1 MNKYEHIIVPESIKR
16 AIKYSPRG
24 SGGGGLSIP
33 MRNRQEHAEYLQR
46 NKLTLSVF
54 VRMSHK
60 CRKQKRIMQLSASW
74 GLLQLQN

>member
-46 NKLTLSVF
+46 KFRRSKSGHPIV
-54 VRMSHK
+54 K
-60 CRKQKRIMQLSASW
+60 YSA
-74 GLLQLQN
+74 GKNGR

>member
-33 MRNRQEHAEYLQR
+33 MRNRQEHAGNLMLPEQM
-46 NKLTLSVF
+46 TQMLS
-54 VRMSHK
+54 SK
-60 CRKQKRIMQLSASW
+60 
-74 GLLQLQN
+74 

>member
-1 MNKYEHIIVPESIKR
+1 MNKYEHIIVPESIKK

-46 NKLTLSVF
+46 KF
-54 VRMSHK
+54 D
-60 CRKQKRIMQLSASW
+60 
-74 GLLQLQN
+74 GF

>member
-33 MRNRQEHAEYLQR
+33 MRNDKSMQNIYKGNLMLPEQM
-46 NKLTLSVF
+46 TQMLS
-54 VRMSHK
+54 SK
-60 CRKQKRIMQLSASW
+60 
-74 GLLQLQN
+74 